1 LETSFL
7 DFNIKDNR
15 RADLVPRD
23 LNIIKFRGEGTGI
36 LEV

>member
-1 LETSFL
+1 L

-23 LNIIKFRGEGTGI
+23 LNIFKFRGEGAGTS
-36 LEV
+36 ED